1 MKTDVYL
8 ADKETKFSTGTSDQS
23 LEQIVAC
30 TAEQG
35 FDGIELMTGNL
46 KPSNA
51 DRITKIARSHDL
63 DIVSL
68 ASGFIYSQHGMS
80 FAHPNAR
87 VRAAA
92 VRKTRECIEF
102 AHRLGARFVSIG
114 LVRGQRNS
122 KVSLSTAREYLV
134 KSIRECGEFASSQD
148 IVLIVEPENR
158 YENGFLHTV
167 DDTLRLLDQVHLG
180 NVKLLVDTFHMNI
193 EETSIGEA
201 IRKAGKQLVHVHL
214 ADSNRLAPSLGH
226 IDFGEVM
233 SALQS
238 IGYDGY
244 LGLEILFKPTFESA
258 IETGMRCLEKVM
270 NQSGT

>member
-8 ADKETKFSTGTSDQS
+8 SDKETKFSTGTSDQS

-46 KPSNA
+46 MPANA
-51 DRITKIARSHDL
+51 DRILGIARSHDL
-63 DIVSL
+63 EIVSL
-68 ASGFIYSQHGMS
+68 ASGFIYTQHGMS
-80 FAHPNAR
+80 FTHPNAKI
-87 VRAAA
+87 RAGA
-92 VRKTRECIEF
+92 VRKTKESIEF
-102 AHRLGARFVSIG
+102 AHRLGASFVSIG

-122 KVSLSTAREYLV
+122 KLSSSIAREYLA
-134 KSIRECGEFASSQD
+134 KSIHECGEFASKRD

-167 DDTLRLLDQVHLG
+167 DDTLRLLDEVHLG

-193 EETSIGEA
+193 EEASIGEA
-201 IRKAGKQLVHVHL
+201 IRKAGEQLVHVHL

-226 IDFGEVM
+226 LDFGEVM

-244 LGLEILFKPTFESA
+244 LGLEIQYEPSFESA
-258 IETGMRCLEKVM
+258 IKTGMRCLKQLM
-270 NQSGT
+270 TQSVT